1 MPTPSTQPALA
12 RHCRRS
18 ASARR
23 QVRLLE
29 AIADLTRA
37 RDAAEAAHRAKSA
50 FVAGLSHRLRT
61 PLNTILL
68 CGELL
73 HEDLEAQGLEALA
86 RDADQIR
93 DAGHL
98 LLSML
103 DDVLDLTRLEAGR
116 MVFRQVDVD
125 LAALAGELEAA
136 CQPMARSNGNTLAVR
151 AEAMAMASLA
161 TDPDKLGQVLL
172 HLLRNAMKFTRGG
185 AVTLDLRAED
195 QVVVFTVSDT
205 GIGMSQ
211 EQVERIRQDFALTRA
226 SQPPSYG
233 NAGLGLT
240 LCRVLAQGLGG
251 HLQVESPAGGGSIFT
266 LRLSRPS
273 AP

>member
-1 MPTPSTQPALA
+1 MPAPHTQAALA
-12 RHCRRS
+12 RHCSRS
-18 ASARR
+18 ASTRR
-23 QVRLLE
+23 KVRLLE
-29 AIADLTRA
+29 ANAALTRA

-50 FVAGLSHRLRT
+50 FVAGLSHQLRT

-73 HEDLEAQGLEALA
+73 HEDLADQGLEALA

-93 DAGHL
+93 DAGQL

-103 DDVLDLTRLEAGR
+103 DDVLDLTRVEAGR

-125 LAALAGELEAA
+125 LTALAAHLEAV
-136 CQPMARSNGNTLAVR
+136 CQPWARGNGNALVVR
-151 AEAMAMASLA
+151 MEPMASLC
-161 TDPDKLGQVLL
+161 TDPDKLEQVLL
-172 HLLRNAMKFTRGG
+172 HLLRNALKFTRGG
-185 AVTLDLRAED
+185 TVTLDLRAD
-195 QVVVFTVSDT
+195 GQSVLCSVADT
-205 GIGMSQ
+205 GIGMNA

-226 SQPPSYG
+226 SRPPSYG
-233 NAGLGLT
+233 DAGLGLT

-251 HLQVESPAGGGSIFT
+251 HLQVESPAGGGSTFT
-266 LRLSRPS
+266 LRLDRPP